1 MFIEQIDE
9 NKIKVTVDVSEQQEF
24 GITYETMNYS
34 DCNTRKLCEEIMS
47 KARDQVGFFVGNAK
61 LLVEARQSSNGAVT
75 LYLSRIPLS
84 EKEEEE
90 LFGQTLAF
98 REYDDL
104 LECCRLLSE
113 RSGDVTYSALYEY
126 ERRFYLYFEIITKP
140 SMAEHILSSLLEYA
154 EKTRL
159 TDGFLSEHGKTLL
172 SSDAILKVSAAQNV

>member
-1 MFIEQIDE
+1 MIMFIEQIDE

-61 LLVEARQSSNGAVT
+61 LLVEARQSSNGTVT
-75 LYLSRIPLS
+75 LYLSKIPLI
-84 EKEEEE
+84 EKEDEE

-104 LECCRLLSE
+104 LECSRILSDF
-113 RSGDVTYSALYEY
+113 GADITYSALYGY
-126 ERRFYLYFEIITKP
+126 EKRFYLYFEIISKP
-140 SMAEHILSSLLEYA
+140 SKAEHILSSLLEYA

-159 TDGFLSEHGKTLL
+159 ADGFLSEHGNVLIA
-172 SSDAILKVSAAQNV
+172 SGAIEKITGR